1 MGHRWRGGPR
11 GSKRFSLCQRPR
23 QSTAKPGS
31 EADVF
36 ISLGCARLDTENVI
50 TQRSNLHLQPNS
62 CRGSGGRS
70 AACFSVVR
78 SGSPGRARGAA
89 SEQGRGPPP
98 SQLPVS
104 PHGKRDCG
112 PRTSPAPTGYSR
124 GCGCPWSPGSA
135 RDGRA
140 CSGSGWCPAATP
152 RLGVFLLGAGGLPS
166 HSAEVTHLGPE
177 RVNTVNAAPSSPS
190 AFLRPRRRVSCVVK
204 ASGTASAPR
213 ERRRLPGVP
222 PPRPGR
228 APVHSD
234 QPRAARS
241 CLNDRLRSVPRKRLH
256 VL

>member
-104 PHGKRDCG
+104 PVLLPC
-112 PRTSPAPTGYSR
+112 PPTGR
-124 GCGCPWSPGSA
+124 GI
-135 RDGRA
+135 
-140 CSGSGWCPAATP
+140 
-152 RLGVFLLGAGGLPS
+152 
-166 HSAEVTHLGPE
+166 
-177 RVNTVNAAPSSPS
+177 AAP
-190 AFLRPRRRVSCVVK
+190 
-204 ASGTASAPR
+204 G
-213 ERRRLPGVP
+213 
-222 PPRPGR
+222 PPRP
-228 APVHSD
+228 
-234 QPRAARS
+234 
-241 CLNDRLRSVPRKRLH
+241 DRVLSGLRVSVVPRVCPGRTRLLRKRVVSGSDTKTQCLSLGGGGASIAQRGGNAFGARTGQYCQCGSEFTLRFPATEATG
-256 VL
+256 VVCG